1 MDLKIVA
8 DERVVDGFYF
18 AKSIK
23 LAKRIMA
30 NPRQL
35 LLPPEEVIIDNEI

>member
-1 MDLKIVA
+1 MDIKVVV
-8 DERVVDGFYF
+8 DERVVDGYYF

-30 NPRQL
+30 NPMQL